1 MKRMTYRICNEKPFA
16 LEKSREKDKNRK
28 SVGENLGSR
37 KIARN
42 GDFGTINTLLI
53 IGEKQVF
60 GTI

>member
-1 MKRMTYRICNEKPFA
+1 M
-16 LEKSREKDKNRK
+16 EKDKNRK